1 MVVYARA
8 TVVTSGLVAH
18 YNAANSSS
26 YSGTGNR
33 LNNLANTGFATL
45 FNNPTYNASG
55 IPFLSFN
62 GINQHFF
69 TENLTNFFPGAIG
82 SKTNAISI
90 FLWVYPTDA
99 GVLVSEQ
106 GTASIDNFWYT
117 SFIEITNVSGNS
129 GTINCGTWSAPGI
142 QSVSTGITLNQW
154 NFIGFTHTG
163 TTLTGYLNGVSF
175 GTRNYARWSPFNHSA
190 NEYLTFGSGTT
201 TNMGNGTYSNARFG
215 QMGVYNRAL
224 TAAEMIQNY
233 DAMQMPT
240 TAGSNLTYSSVS
252 SSSLLANWT
261 NGNGSSRLVVCRPSS
276 ASVTNPTRLTNY
288 TANASYGSGTAL
300 GSGFVVGSGTNSSLT
315 ITNLSPNTNYCLD
328 IFEYNGSISS
338 NTAIFLTSSFLT
350 GCRATLFSTPSL
362 GSSNFN
368 TVNITSSSWS
378 ANWTI
383 GNGTNRIAICR
394 PSSASATAP
403 TNFSNYV
410 ANSTFGSGTQI
421 GSGFVIGSGAINSVS
436 ITNLIANTNYCIDVY
451 EYNGDLVAGTAIFNV
466 SSFLTGCRATLF
478 STPSLGSSNFNTV
491 NITSSSWSAN
501 WTIGNGT
508 NRIAICRPSSA
519 SATAPTNFSNYVA
532 NSTFGSGTQIGSG
545 FVIGSGAINSV
556 SITNLIANTNYCIDV
571 YEYNGDLVAG
581 TAIFNVSS
589 FLTGCR
595 KTSMNY
601 PTIGSSLFT
610 VNQNNPTSL
619 SVSWTNGNGNARVVL
634 VSANVAP
641 NTNLMDATV
650 YSANT
655 IFGLGDTIGNA
666 FVVYNANNNNFILSN
681 LNPNTRYYFRVVE
694 YTNNGSD
701 PAYAHSISLLD
712 SVMTIPE
719 DTDNDGVIDVE
730 DMFPTDAQRAF
741 ATVYPAAGFA
751 TLLFEDL
758 WPSTGDYDF
767 NDLVIDYQYTVIS
780 NADNNAVE
788 ATYKFVTRAI
798 GGALHNGFA
807 FQINGLN
814 PNKISNITGTK
825 TNGITWSSI
834 GSNGTETGNTV
845 HANIPVFKDAYDLL
859 QTTGGHWFVNVETN
873 APDVG
878 TDTTTVIINF
888 LNNGVAPSGGVTDAS
903 LLGLSNFNPYII
915 VGQERG
921 KEIHLVNMP
930 PSQLMNMSYFGTI
943 NDGSVPA
950 SNIFYKSKQG
960 LPWALNINQSIPYPI
975 EKIDFISAFPNFVNW
990 AISAGTT
997 HTDWYLNNPGNRVL
1011 NKLII
1016 R

>member
-350 GCRATLFSTPSL
+350 GCRTTLFSTP
-362 GSSNFN
+362 
-368 TVNITSSSWS
+368 NI
-378 ANWTI
+378 
-383 GNGTNRIAICR
+383 
-394 PSSASATAP
+394 
-403 TNFSNYV
+403 V
-410 ANSTFGSGTQI
+410 
-421 GSGFVIGSGAINSVS
+421 
-436 ITNLIANTNYCIDVY
+436 
-451 EYNGDLVAGTAIFNV
+451 
-466 SSFLTGCRATLF
+466 
-478 STPSLGSSNFNTV
+478 SSNFNTV